1 MTIYSIPG
9 VRRTGVVAAG
19 SRWLLASAI
28 VLLAVIVVRTWLLT
42 PFTVVSDSMS
52 PTLPTGST
60 ILVERISRY
69 WDDVDPQD
77 LVLLDLDDG
86 PTVKRIVGVEGDRIE
101 ILDAV
106 LHVNGEPVRED
117 YVDSVTLDG
126 VFFGP
131 VDVPPGHVFVL
142 GDNRFDSIDSRAFG
156 SVSRDR
162 VKGRVIALD
171 DPTTTSSIQ
180 HIATTR

>member
-1 MTIYSIPG
+1 MRTPG
-9 VRRTGVVAAG
+9 LVAPG
-19 SRWLLASAI
+19 SRWLVATAV
-28 VLLAVIVVRTWLLT
+28 VLLTIIVVRTWLLT

-60 ILVERISRY
+60 ILVERVSRY
-69 WDDVDPQD
+69 WNDIDAQD
-77 LVLLDLDDG
+77 LVLLQLDDG
-86 PTVKRIVGVEGDRIE
+86 PTVKRVVGVGGDRIE

-142 GDNRFDSIDSRAFG
+142 GDNRFDSIDSRSFG
-156 SVSRDR
+156 PVSQDR
-162 VKGRVIALD
+162 VKGRVIVLG
-171 DPTTTSSIQ
+171 
-180 HIATTR
+180 

>member
-1 MTIYSIPG
+1 MSLVDSSTP
-9 VRRTGVVAAG
+9 VASTSPRGRAEVT
-19 SRWLLASAI
+19 RWLVAGI
-28 VLLAVIVVRTWLLT
+28 VVLLALAALRTWVVT
-42 PFTVVSDSMS
+42 PFTVASDSMS

-60 ILVERISRY
+60 VIVERLSRH
-69 WDDVDPQD
+69 WREVHRQD
-77 LVLLDLDDG
+77 LVLIDRPDG
-86 PTVKRIVGVEGDRIE
+86 PTVKRVVGVGGDRIE

-106 LHVNGEPVRED
+106 LHINGEPVRED

-156 SVSRDR
+156 PVSEEL
-162 VKGRVIALD
+162 VKGRVVA
-171 DPTTTSSIQ
+171 SS
-180 HIATTR
+180 

>member
-1 MTIYSIPG
+1 M
-9 VRRTGVVAAG
+9 RTSGLVSPG
-19 SRWLLASAI
+19 SRWLVATAVVVLTII
-28 VLLAVIVVRTWLLT
+28 VIRTWLLT

-69 WDDVDPQD
+69 WVEIDAQD
-77 LVLLDLDDG
+77 LVLLELDDG
-86 PTVKRIVGVEGDRIE
+86 PTVKRVVGVGGDRIE

-142 GDNRFDSIDSRAFG
+142 GDNRFDSIDSRSFG
-156 SVSRDR
+156 PVSQDR
-162 VKGRVIALD
+162 VRGRVIVLG
-171 DPTTTSSIQ
+171 
-180 HIATTR
+180 